1 MSILHEIW
9 VEFAI
14 LPAIS
19 RIFQNK
25 KALWAR
31 GDEKRSER
39 NEHRYG
45 SGKIMLACQ
54 NETYIDDYCAWM
66 AEHAGHLTEKTVVD
80 PERFREELAQARL
93 RGYAM
98 DNGEIEEGLI
108 CVGAPIYD
116 MNRRTV
122 AAVSVAGPDYR
133 MREDQDVMI
142 REVRRTAGN
151 ISRLLGYR
159 E

>member
-1 MSILHEIW
+1 
-9 VEFAI
+9 
-14 LPAIS
+14 
-19 RIFQNK
+19 
-25 KALWAR
+25 
-31 GDEKRSER
+31 
-39 NEHRYG
+39 
-45 SGKIMLACQ
+45 MLARQ

-80 PERFREELAQARL
+80 PECFREELAQARL

-122 AAVSVAGPDYR
+122 AAVSVDGPDYR